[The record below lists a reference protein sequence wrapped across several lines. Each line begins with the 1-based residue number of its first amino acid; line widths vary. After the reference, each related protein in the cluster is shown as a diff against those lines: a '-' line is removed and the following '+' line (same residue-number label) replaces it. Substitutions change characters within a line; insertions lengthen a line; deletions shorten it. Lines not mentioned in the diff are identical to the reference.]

1 LSPRSYDRILKVSR
15 TIADLEGFSGIN
27 SAHVAGTVGYGSL
40 LRQFELIPVDTPKSL
55 ARLGKFN
62 IFWVGQGNDALKAPH
77 HTRVEG
83 NPPGIATPLK
93 KRTRDSVANRRKR
106 T

>member
-1 LSPRSYDRILKVSR
+1 
-15 TIADLEGFSGIN
+15 
-27 SAHVAGTVGYGSL
+27 
-40 LRQFELIPVDTPKSL
+40 LIPGVQQKSL

-83 NPPGIATPLK
+83 NPLGLLLP
-93 KRTRDSVANRRKR
+93 
-106 T
+106 

>member
-15 TIADLEGFSGIN
+15 TIADLEGFKRIN
-27 SAHVAGTVGYGSL
+27 SAHEAGASGYRHGDCPL
-40 LRQFELIPVDTPKSL
+40 ELTPGVQQKSL

-83 NPPGIATPLK
+83 NPQGCYSLEKA
-93 KRTRDSVANRRKR
+93 DS
-106 T
+106 